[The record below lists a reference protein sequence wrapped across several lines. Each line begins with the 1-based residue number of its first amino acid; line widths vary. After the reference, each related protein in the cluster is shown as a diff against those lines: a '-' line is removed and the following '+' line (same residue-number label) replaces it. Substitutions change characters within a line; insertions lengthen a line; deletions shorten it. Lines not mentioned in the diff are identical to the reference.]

1 MNKPLHRGPLA
12 PTVVSRRQFLS
23 MLGLTGATV
32 ALPSLILGDGAE
44 AAARKKS
51 ARVATSAKG
60 NSASTKVVAGRS
72 VPGPRVLIVL
82 EMQGGNDGFSMLI
95 PSGNGRFRQLRDK
108 VWLDPKD
115 MQAYGDGY
123 SIAKGLGPVAAQL
136 AFIEGVGVA
145 KPELSHTEMMTRW
158 WQGDPDG
165 TGTYRSGFLGR
176 CCDAIPGDAAIAG
189 VSIGGGS
196 TPALISE
203 RAATVALPE
212 IGSLRELIKDD
223 DSRMRPA
230 LTSLTDGGD
239 DGSGLEFVDRD
250 LLAKARAGLSSGL
263 SLLGGLGGLSDANAK
278 SRGYPD
284 GNLAE
289 ALALAHD
296 LVSLNAGIR
305 VIHVPWGSFDT
316 HTGQRWSHPDQMRQL
331 GSALGAFRN
340 DIVRSG
346 LTERVLVATTSE
358 FGRRPEANAGG
369 TDHGTASTMLILGPV
384 RPGRQG
390 APVDFNR
397 LDRAGNASAT
407 VSMNDYYATLAS
419 WLGAPIAA
427 GSPLTSLGVTAA

>member
-1 MNKPLHRGPLA
+1 MNKPIHRGPHA
-12 PTVVSRRQFLS
+12 PTVVTRRQFLS
-23 MLGLTGATV
+23 MLGLTSATV
-32 ALPSLILGDGAE
+32 ALPSLIIDTAD
-44 AAARKKS
+44 AAARKK
-51 ARVATSAKG
+51 
-60 NSASTKVVAGRS
+60 ASRAASPKPPAKVVPGRS
-72 VPGPRVLIVL
+72 VPGQRVLVVV

-123 SIAKGLGPVAAQL
+123 SVARGLAPVAGQL

-165 TGTYRSGFLGR
+165 SGTYRSGFLGR
-176 CCDAIPGDAAIAG
+176 CCDAIASDAAIAG

-223 DSRMRPA
+223 DTRMRPA
-230 LTSLTDGGD
+230 LASLTDGGD

-250 LLAKARAGLSSGL
+250 LLGKARAGLSNGL

-284 GNLAE
+284 GQLAGG
-289 ALALAHD
+289 LALARD

-305 VIHVPWGSFDT
+305 VIHIPWGSFDT
-316 HTGQRWSHPDQMRQL
+316 HTGQRWSHPEQMRQL
-331 GSALGAFRN
+331 GNALGAFRN
-340 DIVRSG
+340 DLVRSG
-346 LTERVLVATTSE
+346 LTERVLLATTSE

-369 TDHGTASTMLILGPV
+369 TDHGTASTMLMMGPV
-384 RPGRQG
+384 RSGRQG
-390 APVDFNR
+390 APVDFNN
-397 LDRAGNASAT
+397 LDRAGNAAAT
-407 VSMNDYYATLAS
+407 VSMTDYYATLAS
-419 WLGAPIAA
+419 WLGAPIPS
-427 GSPLTSLGVTAA
+427 GSPLASLGITAA